1 MENNKAKKR
10 KKRKTRKKGG
20 SWFIILIIVLLVLGG
35 LGVMLYPTICDLYY
49 KYQAQQEVD
58 AYEKSIMA
66 EQMDYSALWE
76 AADEYNCTLLT
87 KPNQLTA
94 GDEETRLVHGLLN
107 PLGNGMMG
115 YVSIPS
121 INVRLPIYQG
131 INEENL
137 QSGAGFWIG
146 SSLPT
151 GSEGTHSII
160 TAHTGLVKAKFFT
173 DIEKLVIGDSFSIRI
188 LDREFFYEVDQIKV
202 VEPNELDDLLVTESD
217 VFTTLYTCT
226 PYGINTHRLLV
237 RGRLVDMKQDMLTE
251 QPGGRGGASDELI
264 VGIENKYL
272 ILIAVSALALII
284 IIIIIIV
291 KKHRKRE
298 LKRAVTPKASSY
310 PINNIE

>member
-10 KKRKTRKKGG
+10 KKRKKRKKGG
-20 SWFIILIIVLLVLGG
+20 SWIIILIIVLLVLGG
-35 LGVMLYPTICDLYY
+35 LGVMLYPTFCNLYY
-49 KYQAQQEVD
+49 KYLAQQEVD
-58 AYEKSIMA
+58 TYEKSIKA
-66 EQMDYSALWE
+66 EQVDYSELWK
-76 AADEYNCTLLT
+76 AADEYNRTLLT

-94 GDEETRLVHGLLN
+94 GDEEVRLVHGLLN

-115 YVSIPS
+115 YISIPT

-173 DIEKLVIGDSFSIRI
+173 DLDKLVVGDSFSIRV
-188 LDREFFYEVDQIKV
+188 LDRELFFEVDQVKV
-202 VEPNELDDLLVTESD
+202 VEPNELDDLLVTEGD

-237 RGRLVDMKQDMLTE
+237 RGKLVDMKQDMLTE
-251 QPGGRGGASDELI
+251 QPGGSGGTGDELI
-264 VGIENKYL
+264 AGIENKYL
-272 ILIAVSALALII
+272 ILIAASAFALIIII

-291 KKHRKRE
+291 KKRRKKKAE
-298 LKRAVTPKASSY
+298 KRGGAEGKQLPD
-310 PINNIE
+310 